1 MKSINEQL
9 SQFLEFLNKVS
20 TFFIIFY
27 ILNNR
32 LMTAIMCQDPNQDTL
47 VLGEIHSSI
56 SCGMKHT
63 QTHIGI
69 GCPPVV

>member
-47 VLGEIHSSI
+47 VLGET
-56 SCGMKHT
+56 HT
-63 QTHIGI
+63 DTYIGI